1 MTRSCLCLLFLLT
14 CAALAAQ
21 PDPASIQ
28 IARDE
33 WGVPHIFAPTDAGV
47 VYGLA
52 WATAED
58 DFLTMQK
65 QLLPAK
71 GLMGEVFG
79 KEGAQLDVI
88 VHILG
93 ARALTR
99 ERYEADLSPDF
110 RKVLEA
116 YAEGLNAYACHHPK
130 EVLHRK
136 LFPASGQELISSYAL
151 GQALL
156 AQIDKPLGA
165 IFSGR
170 VGAPQS
176 GGSNAVAAGPTKT
189 ASGETFLLAN
199 SHQPLEGLY
208 SWYEAHLCSE
218 EGWNMLGATFP
229 GGVTLFLGTNP
240 NLGWAHTVN
249 YPDLTDLY
257 RLEMHPEEPLTYR
270 YDGEWLKLEPD
281 FYKARIRLLG
291 ILPIG
296 KKQKF
301 YRSRHGITFKT
312 PNGFFALRTTVNQT
326 LKGAEQWYRMNK
338 ASNWAEFREA
348 LDLQGI
354 TSTNIVYADREG
366 HIFYLGNG
374 LLPYR
379 DPNYDWAGI
388 LPGDTSAT
396 LWKANFYPVDSLVQ
410 VFDPPSGYVYSC
422 NHTPFRSTGPGDN
435 PDTTAVPKTLGY
447 LRPSGLTNRA
457 ARFDALIQA
466 HEQLSYEAFKQIKY
480 DQAYQ
485 QPMVAVPWFEPI
497 FHLEPADYPDIREQL
512 QLLKDWDRVA
522 DAESEAA
529 ATVLL
534 AYYHLE
540 DNLKEGRE
548 VFDVDQ
554 IPEARLA
561 EAIRY
566 AQQHLQK
573 HFGQSTVPLGTLQRH
588 RRGAVSLPM
597 GGGPDVLA
605 AVRSELKADGRLQP
619 VLGDSYI
626 QFVRYGQDSLRIET
640 INAYGASARPNSP
653 HHTDQMEAFTRQQLK
668 PMTLDKER
676 VLREAK
682 RVYAPK

>member
-1 MTRSCLCLLFLLT
+1 MTRLRLCLFFLL
-14 CAALAAQ
+14 AFNFLPAQ
-21 PDPASIQ
+21 PDPGPIQ
-28 IARDE
+28 IARDQ

-47 VYGLA
+47 AYGLA

-58 DFLTMQK
+58 DFLTVQK

-71 GLMGEVFG
+71 GLMGEAFG

-88 VHILG
+88 VHLLG
-93 ARALTR
+93 ARDLTR
-99 ERYEADLSPDF
+99 HRYETDLSPDF
-110 RKVLEA
+110 REVLEA
-116 YAEGLNAYACHHPK
+116 YAKGLNAYARNHPK

-136 LFPASGQELISSYAL
+136 LFPISGQDLLPSYAL
-151 GQALL
+151 GLALL
-156 AQIDKPLGA
+156 AQVDKPLGA

-170 VGAPQS
+170 VGAPKS
-176 GGSNAVAAGPTKT
+176 GGSNAVAVAPNKT

-240 NLGWAHTVN
+240 HLGWAHTVN
-249 YPDLTDLY
+249 YPDFTDIY
-257 RLEMHPEEPLTYR
+257 RLEMHPEAPLTYR
-270 YDGEWLKLEPD
+270 YDGEWLQLEPD

-291 ILPIG
+291 ILPVG

-301 YRSRHGITFKT
+301 YRSRYGITFET

-338 ASNWAEFREA
+338 AKSWAEFREA

-379 DPNYDWAGI
+379 DPSYNWQGI
-388 LPGDTSAT
+388 LPGDTSSTRWA
-396 LWKANFYPVDSLVQ
+396 ADFYPVDSLVQ

-422 NHTPFRSTGPGDN
+422 NHTPFRSTGPQDN
-435 PDTTAVPKTLGY
+435 PDTSAVPETLGY
-447 LRPSGLTNRA
+447 LRPNDLTNRA
-457 ARFDALIQA
+457 ARFDALIQQ
-466 HEQLSYEAFKQIKY
+466 HEQLSYDGLKRIKY
-480 DQAYQ
+480 DQAYE

-497 FHLEPADYPDIREQL
+497 FHLEPAAYPDIRAQL
-512 QLLKDWDRVA
+512 QLLKEWDRVA
-522 DAESEAA
+522 DANSRAA

-540 DNLKEGRE
+540 NNLEEGQE
-548 VFDVDQ
+548 AFGLDQ
-554 IPEARLA
+554 IPEERLA
-561 EAIRY
+561 AAVRY

-573 HFGQSTVPLGTLQRH
+573 HFGQPTVTLGTLQRH
-588 RRGAVSLPM
+588 QRGKVSLPM

-605 AVRSELKADGRLQP
+605 AVRSELQPDGRLRP

-626 QFVRYGQDSLRIET
+626 QFVRYSKDTVRIET
-640 INAYGASARPNSP
+640 INAYGASARPDSP
-653 HHTDQMEAFTRQQLK
+653 HYTDQMEAFTRQQLK
-668 PMTLDKER
+668 PMTLDKAA
-676 VLREAK
+676 VLRNAK
-682 RVYAPK
+682 RVYAPQ